1 MGSRITLKLTD
12 SMTELP
18 NELKSHVKE
27 IVEKHVH
34 ACNDANG
41 RRKTCKFDRTHL
53 QCLSHYCAWLE
64 INKAACKVSILDQ
77 HNNNKTWEQMNIFN
91 EDFLNVFW
99 K

>member
-12 SMTELP
+12 PMTELP

-27 IVEKHVH
+27 IVEKYVY

-41 RRKTCKFDRTHL
+41 RRKTCKFDKTYL
-53 QCLSHYCAWLE
+53 QYLPHYCAWLE

-77 HNNNKTWEQMNIFN
+77 HNNNKTWEQINIVN
-91 EDFLNVFW
+91 EDALIFF
-99 K
+99 